1 HLEIL
6 VRNALDDVQLGP
18 TTDEQDLGR
27 VHLSVYRQGDRRV
40 MAQRRE
46 LRGVLRSAHDELGAV
61 PGEAD
66 RNGPG
71 RPVLGDVGQ
80 AGDVTGQKLLAHRT
94 VQNLA
99 DLVRLHGR
107 PSNSFLNTASSAP
120 RGLVDSLW

>member
-1 HLEIL
+1 VLL
-6 VRNALDDVQLGP
+6 RDALDDVQLGP
-18 TTDEQDLGR
+18 AADEQELGR
-27 VHLSVYRQGDRRV
+27 VHLGVYRQGDRRV
-40 MAQRRE
+40 VAEGRE
-46 LRGVLRSAHDELGAV
+46 LRGVLRRAHDDLRAV
-61 PGEAD
+61 PGEPD

-71 RPVLGDVGQ
+71 RPVLGDVAQ
-80 AGDVTGQKLLAHRT
+80 AGQVTGQKLLAHRT